1 MSIIIPV
8 LTEFNDKGL
17 KAGMAMLKK
26 LGGAQLAA
34 AVSAGA
40 LADAARRS
48 IQAANEDARTQQ
60 VLARALQNTTNASD
74 YQIAVIEKNIA
85 SLEFSAAVADDVLRP
100 ALTKLVGATKDA
112 AKAQDLLKTALDISA
127 FTGKDLETVS
137 LALGKA
143 YNGNIGALKRLGLNI
158 TDSTVQSKDFAQA
171 MREVTPVVE
180 GANDAANEGAQ
191 GGWKRL
197 GIAINNLSEAVGQ
210 DLNAQLG
217 DSVNL
222 LGKLAKASA
231 DTQRDTGVL
240 SDAMDAFKTTLLKG
254 PVAGTITFYKELRN
268 LNDEVKKTNGLME
281 ASAAKFRMFEES
293 SMRAYND
300 MIAKRQKAY
309 NERLAEQ
316 RKKAEA
322 AAKANKERLAD
333 ALKTAQDRLEAVKD
347 AADAYNHSLQDTI
360 RGYVSLSNAVQTA
373 NDSEDAYNQAL
384 QERKDAYAELARL
397 QAVVFDAATGETFT
411 ASAEDLAAAMER
423 VRLAEEGVTV
433 AQGKRVDYTA
443 QFRQQIEAAKNFAGS
458 LQQLIGKGLTDIGL
472 QQLLNLG
479 PIAGAQVAKDIL
491 AGTAGLTI
499 GELNLDP
506 LAAAAAGVGGS
517 AANAMYGG
525 QIAAAQGLVSGVQ
538 QAAQINIT
546 VTSADPDKV
555 VEALVRWSKKNGKL
569 PSAVKVS

>member
-48 IQAANEDARTQQ
+48 IQAANEDARSQQ

-74 YQIAVIEKNIA
+74 YQIAVIEKNLNA
-85 SLEFSAAVADDVLRP
+85 LQFQAAVADDELRP

-143 YNGNIGALKRLGLNI
+143 YNGNIGALRRLGLNI
-158 TDSTVQSKDFAQA
+158 TDSTVKSKDFAQA

-180 GANDAANEGAQ
+180 GANEAANKGAQ

-197 GIAINNLSEAVGQ
+197 GIALGELSESVGQELNQNLSDTVGI
-210 DLNAQLG
+210 
-217 DSVNL
+217 
-222 LGKLAKASA
+222 LGKLA
-231 DTQRDTGVL
+231 RETGLVQKDQDL
-240 SDAMDAFKTTLLKG
+240 LGKSFKLVSDAITLGAGAAVKNFNDSLSKTRE
-254 PVAGTITFYKELRN
+254 ELA
-268 LNDEVKKTNGLME
+268 KTRSSLDS
-281 ASAAKFRMFEES
+281 SAAKFRMFEES

-347 AADAYNHSLQDTI
+347 AADGYNQSLQDTI
-360 RGYVSLSNAVQTA
+360 RGYVSLSNAVQVA

-384 QERKDAYAELARL
+384 IERRDAYAELARL

-423 VRLAEEGVTV
+423 VRLAEEGVTA
-433 AQGKRVDYTA
+433 AQGKRTDYTT
-443 QFRQQIEAAKNFAGS
+443 QFKAQIEAAKQFAGT

-479 PIAGAQVAKDIL
+479 PVAGAQVAQDIL
-491 AGTAGLTI
+491 NGTAGL
-499 GELNLDP
+499 GVSDLNLSG
-506 LAAAAAGVGGS
+506 LQGAAAGLGGT
-517 AANAMYGG
+517 AANAMYGS
-525 QIAAAQGLVSGVQ
+525 QIAAAQGAVSTIQ
-538 QAAQINIT
+538 QGQQINIT

-555 VEALVRWSKKNGKL
+555 VEAIVKWSKKNGKL
-569 PSAVKVS
+569 PAAIKTA